1 MFNPLSVTLQN
12 KLLLH
17 CLYSYCGVDS
27 SKFFFKLLILLH
39 CHSSS
44 SLTTALIGAAVSLE
58 SCVTSF
64 LVMLPDYVCLYDLCN
79 SEKLQHPKIKF
90 LILQQIQRMWR
101 GYFIRKYT
109 FNFYSRKR
117 YLEGLMVKNEI
128 IR

>member
-1 MFNPLSVTLQN
+1 
-12 KLLLH
+12 
-17 CLYSYCGVDS
+17 
-27 SKFFFKLLILLH
+27 
-39 CHSSS
+39 
-44 SLTTALIGAAVSLE
+44 
-58 SCVTSF
+58 
-64 LVMLPDYVCLYDLCN
+64 MLPDYICLYDLCN